1 MAEKKISKDI
11 KVINRRKRI
20 WLLQLLFERDY
31 YEACDL
37 EEMISLFRESFAAND
52 DPDDEDVIDD
62 TNGDFESVADKFREM
77 LKKLGEIDS
86 VIEKLTVGW
95 KLDRI
100 GKCELQAL
108 RIAIYEIYFTKDIPV
123 KVSVNEA
130 VELAKMFGNENGG
143 AFVNGVLAK
152 SEAVKATKQESNE

>member
-1 MAEKKISKDI
+1 MAEKKMGKDI
-11 KVINRRKRI
+11 KEINRRKRI
-20 WLLQLLFERDY
+20 WLLQLLFEQEY
-31 YEACDL
+31 YEASDI
-37 EEMISLFRESFAAND
+37 EEMLCLFKESFAVND
-52 DPDDEDVIDD
+52 DPDDEDVVAD
-62 TNGDFESVADKFREM
+62 TNGDFDSVADKFRNM
-77 LKKLGEIDS
+77 FAKLGEIDS

-100 GKCELQAL
+100 GKCELQAI
-108 RIAIYEIYFTKDIPV
+108 RIAVYEIYFSKDTPV

-152 SEAVKATKQESNE
+152 SEAVKATKQEVNE